1 MPGDEQLQISP
12 PPLLGGS
19 TVVWGGLLDPY
30 RTLIASLEVLYV
42 TRFGSKQLIMVQL
55 ANMYRKGI
63 TDPFVDLFGPPWG
76 LQNVHLGA
84 NRSILRPQLVT
95 NLAF

>member
-1 MPGDEQLQISP
+1 MGG
-12 PPLLGGS
+12 LGGS

-30 RTLIASLEVLYV
+30 RTLIASLEVLYG
-42 TRFGSKQLIMVQL
+42 TKFGSKQLIMVQL

-63 TDPFVDLFGPPWG
+63 TDPFVDLFGPPWR

-84 NRSILRPQLVT
+84 NGAILRPQLVT